1 MNLELKVLSKAMNL
15 ARDWGCDVADTRPC
29 KHCLKVP
36 PAKRTYL
43 RQPEALK
50 LLEVIVPHARPPVL
64 LSLYT
69 GLRRDNALH
78 IIWDQI
84 WLDAERPF
92 AEVLAKGDKRHVV
105 WLPAEAVALLSSIAS
120 GPARRR
126 GPVFWFD
133 SPRVACDC
141 IWRTNPEQR
150 DRPIQSIRRSFKTA
164 ARQIGLPELR
174 QHDLRHTFAS
184 WVPAEGLHTADRAG
198 PSGPR

>member
-1 MNLELKVLSKAMNL
+1 MQALPEGAASEADLPAP
-15 ARDWGCDVADTRPC
+15 ARGP
-29 KHCLKVP
+29 
-36 PAKRTYL
+36 
-43 RQPEALK
+43 K

-120 GPARRR
+120 GPA
-126 GPVFWFD
+126 P
-133 SPRVACDC
+133 
-141 IWRTNPEQR
+141 
-150 DRPIQSIRRSFKTA
+150 
-164 ARQIGLPELR
+164 GL
-174 QHDLRHTFAS
+174 
-184 WVPAEGLHTADRAG
+184 GLLVR
-198 PSGPR
+198 